1 MDSFVVV
8 VIILFILVVGIIIL
22 LNIYSN
28 KNNSKYNNETYENIG
43 YPNSPYDST
52 PINKII
58 FHTDDSNVKTFLN
71 RNDGMDVN
79 IDYKYD
85 FDRMRFPDSDG
96 HVDYSPYQC
105 KIKVPKDSQNTPV
118 SVPSMYAP
126 SYEGNRIEKF
136 SLDTDYDRSIAD
148 VLNSDVRDNDSEYRE
163 INKEINQGLINE
175 LEYTPEPNK
184 PVGYIPGYVSEKQI
198 RNEKLNTNIGRIIPP
213 LNPPVIKDV
222 NGNVCLNKSLN
233 RLHAHGSI
241 PYKNLDVC
249 GQLTSN
255 IDGVKYGMDP
265 ADFYRKDFRPIPAEN
280 IDTARFKG
288 FNYGDYGEA
297 ASPADIGRI
306 PLEKTNNYPVGV
318 NYAFT

>member
-1 MDSFVVV
+1 MDSFVVI

-22 LNIYSN
+22 LNIYNGN
-28 KNNSKYNNETYENIG
+28 KNKYNNETYESIG
-43 YPNSPYDST
+43 YPNTPYDST
-52 PINKII
+52 PINKIV
-58 FHTDDSNVKTFLN
+58 FHNNEANVKTFLN

-85 FDRMRFPDSDG
+85 FDRMRFPDNDG
-96 HVDYSPYQC
+96 QVDYSAYEC
-105 KIKVPKDSQNTPV
+105 KVKVPKDSQNTPTA
-118 SVPSMYAP
+118 VPSMYAP
-126 SYEGNRIEKF
+126 SYVGNRIEKF
-136 SLDTDYDRSIAD
+136 SLDSDYDRSIAD
-148 VLNSDVRDNDSEYRE
+148 VLNSDVKDAEYQE

-184 PVGYIPGYVSEKQI
+184 PVGYIRGSVSKKQI
-198 RNEKLNTNIGRIIPP
+198 MNEKLNSNIGQIIPP
-213 LNPPVIKDV
+213 ISSPVIKDV
-222 NGNVCLNKSLN
+222 NGNVCRNKSLN
-233 RLHAHGSI
+233 RLHAHGTI

-255 IDGVKYGMDP
+255 IDGEKYGMDP
-265 ADFYRKDFRPIPAEN
+265 ADFYRNDFRPQPAEN
-280 IDTARFKG
+280 IDNARFKG
-288 FNYGDYGEA
+288 FNYGDYGET